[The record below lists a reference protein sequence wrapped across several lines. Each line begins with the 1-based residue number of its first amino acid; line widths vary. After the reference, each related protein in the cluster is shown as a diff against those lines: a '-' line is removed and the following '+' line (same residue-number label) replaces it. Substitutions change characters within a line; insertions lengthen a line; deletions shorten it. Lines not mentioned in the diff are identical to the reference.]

1 MSIFFIMIKGTK
13 PGFIRILSVSFLF
26 LKNYFMF
33 LTNFTGLH
41 NYDAGVAIAM
51 PQKMHRRHNYDA
63 GVAIA
68 TPTGLYNNYNNY
80 NYYYYS

>member
-1 MSIFFIMIKGTK
+1 MIKGTK

-41 NYDAGVAIAM
+41 NYDAGVAIAT

-68 TPTGLYNNYNNY
+68 TPTGLI
-80 NYYYYS
+80 